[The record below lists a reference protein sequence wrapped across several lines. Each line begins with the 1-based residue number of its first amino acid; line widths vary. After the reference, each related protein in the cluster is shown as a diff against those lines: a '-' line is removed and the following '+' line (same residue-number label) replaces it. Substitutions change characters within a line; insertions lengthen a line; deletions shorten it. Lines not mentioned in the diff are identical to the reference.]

1 MDNLPPVT
9 GIACGEVSLEEPDDK
24 DIYTETKVR
33 QKPHTPDEDLESI
46 RALEYEEQPYTSGK
60 TINGYQ

>member
-9 GIACGEVSLEEPDDK
+9 GIASGEVSLDESDDK
-24 DIYTETKVR
+24 DIYAETKVR

-46 RALEYEEQPYTSGK
+46 GALEYEE
-60 TINGYQ
+60 